1 MSQIAFGVQL
11 SEAGTLTEEQKR
23 TLDSVITEREG
34 WPRVWRCVEEELVF
48 DGYDEQDELHGMS
61 SQWQG

>member
-23 TLDSVITEREG
+23 EG
-34 WPRVWRCVEEELVF
+34 WPRIWRCVEEELVF

-61 SQWQG
+61 NQWQG